1 MCFSSTASFTAA
13 GLLLPVGIQALRLC
27 PSELRAQRLPL
38 ALCPLLFGLQQGL
51 EGLVWLGLEPGRPPW
66 LPQGAALAYLFFA
79 YAFWLAWMPWC
90 ALRFAGGGA
99 AAGAGARA
107 AAGGEP
113 QGAAL
118 ALAWQRGLL
127 LLGLL
132 MGLSLWLPL
141 LLDPSQL
148 QPQAWHGNLIYPSDP
163 PLLPLLGAGQ
173 GSLLYGLLVSLP
185 LLLCLSRRLRL
196 FAAALLLSF
205 ALAWFGYRHAFVSS
219 WCFFSALLSPLLLW
233 AVAEPEPL
241 SHPAAARWRHRGPPS
256 PGPGGGPAQNSPPP
270 PAPAPPAAATAPR
283 PG

>member
-27 PSELRAQRLPL
+27 PAERLPL

-51 EGLVWLGLEPGRPPW
+51 EGLVWLGLEPGRPSW
-66 LPQGAALAYLFFA
+66 LLQGAALAYLFFA

-90 ALRFAGGGA
+90 ALRFASGYGRPGDQAGLAEGGS
-99 AAGAGARA
+99 
-107 AAGGEP
+107 P

-118 ALAWQRGLL
+118 AQAWQQGLL

-141 LLDPSQL
+141 LLDPAQL
-148 QPQAWHGNLIYPSDP
+148 QPQVLHGNLLYRSDP

-185 LLLCLSRRLRL
+185 LLLSGSPRLRL

-205 ALAWFGYRHAFVSS
+205 AMAWFGYRHAFVSS
-219 WCFFSALLSPLLLW
+219 WCFFSAWLSPLLLW

-241 SHPAAARWRHRGPPS
+241 SHRAASRWRHHGPPS
-256 PGPGGGPAQNSPPP
+256 PGPGGVPGRSSPPP